1 MNDGGGGGAAPG
13 VPPRAGGRRA
23 ASGAASASWR
33 EERPFLA
40 PGASE
45 GGIAAG
51 GARGRRDLAGVSG
64 LGGGA
69 AASLVAR
76 SGLAQRPGN
85 RAGGGPQ
92 IEGEIL
98 PAPEGVL
105 RIFCRQRQAH
115 CLCLT
120 RLRHLLRG
128 GGGAAK
134 HPRTPRAAPHP
145 PLGRRP
151 APAPRSPR
159 RRRCAPRPRP
169 APRPGRRG
177 RAGVE
182 GFMAQ
187 SRTLIVGPGP
197 AWFRLP

>member
-1 MNDGGGGGAAPG
+1 MG
-13 VPPRAGGRRA
+13 AGGRSPRGPTAGRREARSVRRRLRLVARRA
-23 ASGAASASWR
+23 PLSRSRRLRGRDRGWR
-33 EERPFLA
+33 SPRSPRPCWGQRVGRRRRGVF
-40 PGASE
+40 
-45 GGIAAG
+45 G
-51 GARGRRDLAGVSG
+51 GAFRI
-64 LGGGA
+64 GA
-69 AASLVAR
+69 AA
-76 SGLAQRPGN
+76 GKPG
-85 RAGGGPQ
+85 GGGPQ

-177 RAGVE
+177 RVGVE